1 MSGGSYDYLYSKS
14 SEDLIFNSEKLDS
27 MIARLIELDLLD
39 ISQDS
44 LMIKSDLYNIKLLLS
59 QIQDKID
66 KLSPVWKAVEWFDS
80 SDYGISEVLDS
91 VEKYTKYNKKHYSN
105 EDYKNAALIGLDLD
119 DCNDY
124 QRYMHLCE
132 DDKK

>member
-14 SEDLIFNSEKLDS
+14 SEDFISSTVQLDS
-27 MIARLIELDLLD
+27 MIARLIDLDLLD

-59 QIQDKID
+59 QMQDKIY

-80 SDYGISEVLDS
+80 SDYGINEVLDS
-91 VEKYTKYNKKHYSN
+91 VEKYRKDNK
-105 EDYKNAALIGLDLD
+105 I
-119 DCNDY
+119 
-124 QRYMHLCE
+124 
-132 DDKK
+132 